1 MRAISKWLRKIC
13 TDKEYT
19 DLPIPNN
26 LQKGLELHLTAR
38 TLGMAQYT
46 QQVIERY
53 IGGLV
58 CRPVEVNEL
67 VTVAELT
74 CKDAVVD
81 PILEALANHVAY
93 LCRYHL
99 VSKEQED
106 QYVAML
112 TGEKCGKLV
121 KVMDDKKIRAVA
133 ENGWEAVYRRPLAE
147 I

>member
-1 MRAISKWLRKIC
+1 M
-13 TDKEYT
+13 
-19 DLPIPNN
+19 
-26 LQKGLELHLTAR
+26 
-38 TLGMAQYT
+38 
-46 QQVIERY
+46 
-53 IGGLV
+53 
-58 CRPVEVNEL
+58 
-67 VTVAELT
+67 
-74 CKDAVVD
+74 VVD
-81 PILEALANHVAY
+81 PILEALANYVAY